1 MSILNYDSKACTGD
15 ALSYKTPLNLRGL
28 LIHQNK
34 LQLKDNGG
42 TFLAFGSTEQFND
55 CGLFLILLAST
66 KDLNTITSGEWCICS
81 NLVKKG
87 NYTITNYIW
96 DFTNKKI
103 KVFINDKST
112 TKLYSW
118 DFQTTVA
125 LYAGPIIGVKLS
137 STGVPELIIG
147 TTSIKVSNQQ
157 ITSVSNEADLKWGYM
172 NAWLDTSGTLHYSS
186 ALNTLNLAKGIRLFD
201 EAKAAYQGKNLI
213 HYYPCS
219 EGADFYCYDTVGTA
233 HAKLYGTTRSSA
245 WSFKDFSDAYNTV
258 YGFKQDSD
266 SSTTISKAKIPINRD
281 LIIYKSCFTHSIDNC
296 NTTSKPVLSYKNGK
310 LVFTPTQASNNLG
323 INYPGSVA
331 TVKSIGRHFRLKTK
345 FKNNTNYTLRLQNIY
360 YWSGNFLN
368 TYGLGIGTVGV
379 NVAPGEEYYLD
390 NIPNIT
396 TNNPV
401 AVSVY
406 TTFYSFSLLN
416 VATGALTDNTTQNI
430 EFSDIEL
437 TQTDYT
443 EEFPAIKDGKN
454 ASESSLYFTGQ
465 YSTNILPEANQ
476 HIYLPPN
483 PLESMVQSSPNM
495 GADVDGGWDITTRQT
510 ANVIKGN
517 WRASY
522 SYIYYLKNHD
532 TNDLPEGVSY
542 GVDMKMNQPIGY
554 GASSGFLTDM
564 YKVNSSGSILTNP
577 VYDNRWYKFKIHI
590 HFWYKLKELATNGRL
605 MVGILYDRAFEI
617 WNKDIP
623 DTNWHY
629 FDKTVDFNIQTS
641 TITSIWSTL
650 VGISWMG
657 WPSSTTQADSLAD
670 SSYYVGSIADF
681 RYEITPNDYSYEP
694 IYFKKDFEKNSISN
708 IVVYDWPQQG
718 DNLKRVIN
726 WVNNKKEIEI
736 P

>member
-42 TFLAFGSTEQFND
+42 LFLAFGDTEQFND
-55 CGLFLILLAST
+55 CGLFLILLSSG
-66 KDLNTITSGEWCICS
+66 KDLNTITSGEWCVCS
-81 NLVKKG
+81 NLVKKD

-103 KVFINDKST
+103 KVFVNNKIT
-112 TKLYSW
+112 TKLYTW
-118 DFQTTVA
+118 DFQPTVTVF
-125 LYAGPIIGVKLS
+125 AGPIMGIKLS
-137 STGVPELIIG
+137 STGVPELIVG
-147 TTSIKVSNQQ
+147 TTSIKISNQQ
-157 ITSVSNEADLKWGYM
+157 ITTVNNEVDLRWGYM
-172 NAWLDTSGTLHYSS
+172 NAWLDTNGTLHYSS
-186 ALNTLNLAKGIRLFD
+186 ALGTLFLAKGIRIFD
-201 EAKAAYQGKNLI
+201 ESKSAYQGKNLI

-219 EGADFYCYDTVGTA
+219 EGADFYCYDVVGTA
-233 HAKLYGTTRSSA
+233 HAKLYGSARSSS
-245 WSFKDFSDAYNTV
+245 WFFRDYSDAYNTV

-266 SSTTISKAKIPINRD
+266 QSTAISKAKIPVNRD
-281 LIIYKSCFTHSIDNC
+281 LIIYKSCFTHNIDNC
-296 NTTSKPVLSYKNGK
+296 SSTSKPVLSYANNK
-310 LVFTPTQASNNLG
+310 LIFTPTQEVNNLG
-323 INYPGSVA
+323 INYSGSVA

-360 YWSGNFLN
+360 FWSGIFRD
-368 TYGLGIGTVGV
+368 TYGLGISTTGI
-379 NVAPGEEYYLD
+379 NIAPGEEYYLD
-390 NIPNIT
+390 TIPTIT

-401 AVSVY
+401 DVTVY
-406 TTFYSFSLLN
+406 TTFYTFSLLN
-416 VATGALTDNTTQNI
+416 VASGALTDNTTQNI
-430 EFSDIEL
+430 EISDIEL
-437 TQTDYT
+437 TQTDYI
-443 EEFPAIKDGKN
+443 EEFPVIKDGKN

-465 YSTNILPEANQ
+465 YSSNILPEVNQ
-476 HIYLPPN
+476 HIFLPPN
-483 PLESMVQSSPNM
+483 PLEGTIQSSPNM
-495 GADVDGGWDITTRQT
+495 GADVDGGWDITSKQT
-510 ANVIKGN
+510 ANVVKGS
-517 WRASY
+517 WRAVY
-522 SYIYYLKNHD
+522 DYIYYLKNHD
-532 TNDLPEGVSY
+532 TNDLPEGISY

-554 GASSGFLTDM
+554 SAANGFLADM
-564 YKVNSSGSILTNP
+564 CKVNSSGGILTNP
-577 VYDNRWYKFKIHI
+577 IWNNRWYKFKIHV
-590 HFWYKLKELATNGRL
+590 HFWYKLKELTTIGSL
-605 MVGILYDRAFEI
+605 CVGILYDRALEI

-629 FDKTVDFNIQTS
+629 FDKTIDFNIQVS
-641 TITSIWSTL
+641 TMTSIWSTL

-657 WPSSTTQADSLAD
+657 WPDNTTQADSLAD

-708 IVVYDWPQQG
+708 IVVYDWPQKG